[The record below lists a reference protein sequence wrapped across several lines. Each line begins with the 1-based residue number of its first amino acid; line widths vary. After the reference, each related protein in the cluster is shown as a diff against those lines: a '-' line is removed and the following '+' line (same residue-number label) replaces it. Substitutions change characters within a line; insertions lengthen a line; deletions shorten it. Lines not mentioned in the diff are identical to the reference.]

1 MTNVASNGT
10 CRRGGTSRREV
21 GCKSSKFLSMV
32 PSFLEQD
39 KDVQRMV
46 QMIRQEEEKKAML
59 MKEVKMKM
67 GKVANQLAV
76 ENRSSGS

>member
-1 MTNVASNGT
+1 MASNET
-10 CRRGGTSRREV
+10 CRDGTSKREV
-21 GCKSSKFLSMV
+21 GCKSLKFQSMV